1 MRRGAIWAGAAVA
14 LLAAGCGSSGGGSSS
29 ATTAAGPSPPPWE
42 LHGTYAPKLDP
53 ADFVAT
59 IDNRWFPL
67 VPGTTF
73 HYAGVKDG
81 ARQTDDMAV
90 TRQTRQVA
98 GITATVVRDTVSQGG
113 RVIERTYDWYAQDRQ
128 GNVWYLGE
136 DSLER
141 DKGKLVRASDS
152 WETGVNGAR
161 PGIIVSGHPQPGDV
175 YRQEYYPPGEAL
187 DQAHVLGLDAHQRVP
202 AGSYGHL
209 LATEEWS
216 PVEPQMEQK
225 FYAPGLGEVKE
236 KVVAGGHE
244 EFELVGVTHG

>member
-53 ADFVAT
+53 ADFVAA